1 MDPDRSTPPRAPG
14 EKSVARRRAAL
25 LAKLVLAAG
34 LVAWLLT
41 SGRLDV
47 RELGQ
52 LRERWRW
59 LLLAQLPFAALLL
72 LTAVRWHLL
81 MRVRGIDYRFR
92 ETGALALIGWFFNQ
106 MVIGTTGG
114 DLVKAWA
121 IARDHP
127 DSRSVGVVS
136 IFFDR
141 AMGLF
146 MLVVVVCV
154 AALVNLDL
162 VRARP
167 DLGSLVGILLGVLAG
182 GLVGIAVFYS
192 RRLRALPPARWL
204 LARLPL
210 RPLLRRI
217 DAAAFAY
224 RYHLPAVGLA
234 AVASI
239 AVHLLIVATNLCL
252 ARALIDDPLEW
263 KRFLLLVPMA
273 HAAMAIPV
281 NPPGALGTAEAI
293 YTYLFGVIGIAQGGL
308 ICVLQRLTFYAWA
321 LPGMLLYVGRRG
333 RRRAP
338 RLGDEVAGGGSESEE
353 LPAP

>member
-1 MDPDRSTPPRAPG
+1 MGSERLPPPQLPQQ
-14 EKSVARRRAAL
+14 KNVARRRAAL
-25 LAKLVLAAG
+25 LAKLALAAG
-34 LVAWLLT
+34 LVTWLLA

-52 LRERWRW
+52 LRDRWHW
-59 LLLAQLPFAALLL
+59 LLLAQIPFVVLLALG
-72 LTAVRWHLL
+72 AVRWHLL
-81 MRVRGIDYRFR
+81 LRVRGIDYHFR
-92 ETGALALIGWFFNQ
+92 ETGALTLIGWFFNQ

-141 AMGLF
+141 ALGLF
-146 MLVVVVCV
+146 MLVVVVCG
-154 AALVNLDL
+154 AALLNLDL
-162 VRARP
+162 VRSRP
-167 DLGSLVGILLGVLAG
+167 DLGSLVAMLVGVLGV

-192 RRLRALPPARWL
+192 RRLRGLPPARWL

-224 RYHLPAVGLA
+224 RYHLPTVA
-234 AVASI
+234 AAAAASI
-239 AVHLLIVATNLCL
+239 AVHVLIVATNLCL

-263 KRFLLLVPMA
+263 RRFLLLVPMA

-293 YTYLFGVIGIAQGGL
+293 YAYLFGVIGIAQGGL
-308 ICVLQRLTFYAWA
+308 ICVLQRLTFYVWA
-321 LPGMLLYVGRRG
+321 LPGLLLYVGRRG

-338 RLGDEVAGGGSESEE
+338 PRPEADVAGSESEE
-353 LPAP
+353 IPAS